1 MGNIRNFILLGY
13 VSDKIMMIKMTLVMI
28 IIIIM
33 IAKIKQ

>member
-13 VSDKIMMIKMTLVMI
+13 VSDKIIIMIKTTLVMI
-28 IIIIM
+28 IKM